1 MPSLDQP
8 VGEMPPT
15 DHEGTT
21 GEGLPQAPFYK
32 IPLRRFGAVEH
43 PMIIKDVD
51 KGIKTFG
58 RGHSFQT
65 VSISSLQ

>member
-1 MPSLDQP
+1 MASLEQTL
-8 VGEMPPT
+8 GEMPPAGQKDT
-15 DHEGTT
+15 P
-21 GEGLPQAPFYK
+21 GEDLPQAPFYN
-32 IPLRRFGAVEH
+32 IPPRRFGAVEH